1 MWPLLATLLALVS
14 FTSPA
19 AATRVQLRGGSRI
32 QAAASRSGGK
42 LEVRGQLLDDG
53 GNPFHGEHVLA
64 TLTASSTEAQS
75 AVAAGLA
82 SATTCSAR
90 DATSVSHRGGALD
103 LRTDEQGRFCVLVTL
118 PPLPFVV
125 KLAYAGGPLVGGA
138 DADLPVDLG
147 RRTLALAF
155 APTPRVVSLDEPVWT
170 VAVVASTQE
179 DGSLHGEGGIAVAL
193 ENEHGKTIATATTDS
208 GGRASFRV
216 DTAELGPPGKGEVR
230 ARFDGNE
237 AVGNTKVSFP
247 IDRRAHVQVTLDG
260 PVPSGV
266 AEEGIPIAVQVKWR
280 GGVVPGG
287 TIEARVGT
295 TVVGAATVS
304 ESGAASVVA
313 TFAWEKD
320 EAVPITL
327 RYASA
332 HGAFDPGEPLLVSVP
347 VHGPSF
353 LRRLPLVLAAMLV
366 FGWLVLG
373 RMERRKTPAA
383 APAREREPVPQML
396 VVAPAA
402 KGAEPVWNGRVL
414 DAHTGDPVPHAVL
427 RLERT
432 AFTQVEPL
440 ARTETDA
447 RGAFRMALPPEH
459 ATTERPQ
466 GLVLVAEGRLFAR
479 LSQPAP
485 AFGELRIALVARRRK
500 LLDRLVEYARWSL
513 RGGPDPT
520 PGELRAHARQG
531 SIPDGDRLVEWADR
545 VEHAAYGG
553 DEVDAEVEAWANEA
567 RPQMPVAAAEG
578 APAPVE
584 PAEQERLARA
594 AVVARI
600 AEKRHDPNG

>member
-1 MWPLLATLLALVS
+1 M
-14 FTSPA
+14 
-19 AATRVQLRGGSRI
+19 QLRGGSRI
-32 QAAASRSGGK
+32 QASASRSGGK
-42 LEVRGQLLDDG
+42 LEVRGQLVDDG
-53 GNPFHGEHVLA
+53 SNPFHGEHVLA
-64 TLTASSTEAQS
+64 TLSASAAEAQS
-75 AVAAGLA
+75 ALAAGLA

-155 APTPRVVSLDEPVWT
+155 APTPRVVSLDEPMWT

-179 DGSLHGEGGIAVAL
+179 DGSLHGEGGIAVIL
-193 ENEHGKTIATATTDS
+193 ENEHGKTIATASTDS

-216 DTAELGPPGKGEVR
+216 DTSELGPPGKGEVR

-247 IDRRAHVQVTLDG
+247 IDRRAHVQVSLDG

-266 AEEGIPIAVQVKWR
+266 AEEGIPLAVQVKWR

-304 ESGAASVVA
+304 ETGTATVVA

-320 EAVPITL
+320 EAVPMTL

-332 HGAFDPGEPLLVSVP
+332 HGAFDPGEPLRVSVP

-353 LRRLPLVLAAMLV
+353 LRRLPLVLAAALV

-373 RMERRKTPAA
+373 RMERRKAPAA
-383 APAREREPVPQML
+383 PQTREREPVPEMV

-402 KGAEPVWNGRVL
+402 KGADPVWSGRVV
-414 DAHTGDPVPHAVL
+414 DAHTGEPLAGATV
-427 RLERT
+427 RLERI
-432 AFTQVEPL
+432 AFTETEPL
-440 ARTETDA
+440 CRTETDA
-447 RGAFRMALPPEH
+447 QGAFRMALPEGYPASE
-459 ATTERPQ
+459 AARPQ
-466 GLVLVAEGRLFAR
+466 GLMLTAEGRLFAR
-479 LSQPAP
+479 LTQPAP
-485 AFGELRIALVARRRK
+485 GFGELRVALVARRRK

-513 RGGPDPT
+513 RGGGDPT
-520 PGELRAHARQG
+520 PGELRAHARKA
-531 SIPDGDRLVEWADR
+531 SVPDGDRLVEWADR

-553 DEVDAEVEAWANEA
+553 EEVDAAVEAWAEEA
-567 RPQMPVAAAEG
+567 RPQMPIAPPVAAAL
-578 APAPVE
+578 AE
-584 PAEQERLARA
+584 PSDQERVARA

-600 AEKRHDPNG
+600 AEKRNDPDS

>member
-1 MWPLLATLLALVS
+1 M
-14 FTSPA
+14 
-19 AATRVQLRGGSRI
+19 
-32 QAAASRSGGK
+32 
-42 LEVRGQLLDDG
+42 RGQLLDDG

-64 TLTASSTEAQS
+64 TLTASTAEAQAS
-75 AVAAGLA
+75 VAAGLA
-82 SATTCSAR
+82 SASSCSAR
-90 DATSVSHRGGALD
+90 DAASVSHRGAALD

-266 AEEGIPIAVQVKWR
+266 AEEGISIPVQVKWR
-280 GGVVPGG
+280 GGAVPGG

-304 ESGAASVVA
+304 EAGAATIVA

-347 VHGPSF
+347 VHGPSL
-353 LRRLPLVLAAMLV
+353 LRRLPLVLAALLV

-373 RMERRKTPAA
+373 RMERRKTPAP
-383 APAREREPVPQML
+383 APAREREPVPEMV

-402 KGAEPVWNGRVL
+402 RGADPLWIGRVV
-414 DAHTGDPVPHAVL
+414 DAHTGEPVPHATL

-432 AFTQVEPL
+432 AFTAMEPL

-447 RGAFRMALPPEH
+447 QGAFRLALPEAP
-459 ATTERPQ
+459 ASAERPQ
-466 GLVLVAEGRLFAR
+466 GLVLVAEGRLFAP
-479 LSQPAP
+479 LTQPAP
-485 AFGELRIALVARRRK
+485 GFGELRIALVARRRK

-520 PGELRAHARQG
+520 PGELRAHARKG
-531 SIPDGDRLVEWADR
+531 SVPDGDRLVEWADR
-545 VEHAAYGG
+545 VEHAAYAG
-553 DEVDAEVEAWANEA
+553 DEVDAAVEAWAEEA
-567 RPQMPVAAAEG
+567 RPQMPVAPA
-578 APAPVE
+578 APAVPAPE
-584 PAEQERLARA
+584 AAEQERQARA

-600 AEKRHDPNG
+600 AEKRNDPNA

>member
-1 MWPLLATLLALVS
+1 MLLALSS
-14 FTSPA
+14 FAPPA
-19 AATRVQLRGGSRI
+19 SATRVQLRGGSRI

-64 TLTASSTEAQS
+64 TLTASAAEAQAS
-75 AVAAGLA
+75 VAAGLA
-82 SATTCSAR
+82 SASSCSTR
-90 DATSVSHRGGALD
+90 DAASVSHRGQALD

-216 DTAELGPPGKGEVR
+216 DTADLGPPGKGEVR

-247 IDRRAHVQVTLDG
+247 IDRRAHVQVSLDG
-260 PVPSGV
+260 AAPSGV
-266 AEEGIPIAVQVKWR
+266 AEEGVPIPVQVKWR
-280 GGVVPGG
+280 GGTVPGG

-304 ESGAASVVA
+304 EAGAATVVA

-347 VHGPSF
+347 VHGPSL
-353 LRRLPLVLAAMLV
+353 LRRLPLVLAAVLV

-373 RMERRKTPAA
+373 RMERRRK
-383 APAREREPVPQML
+383 APASAPPREREPVPEMQ

-402 KGAEPVWNGRVL
+402 QGADPVWSGRVV
-414 DAHTGDPVPHAVL
+414 DAHTGDPVAHATL

-432 AFTQVEPL
+432 AFVPMEPL

-447 RGAFRMALPPEH
+447 RGAFRLALPDAPSP
-459 ATTERPQ
+459 TERPQ

-520 PGELRAHARQG
+520 PGELRAHARRG
-531 SIPDGDRLVEWADR
+531 AVPDGDRLVEWADR

-553 DEVDAEVEAWANEA
+553 DEVDAAVEAWADEA
-567 RPQMPVAAAEG
+567 RPQMPVAA
-578 APAPVE
+578 PAPTPE
-584 PAEQERLARA
+584 ATEQERKARA

-600 AEKRHDPNG
+600 AEKRNDPGA